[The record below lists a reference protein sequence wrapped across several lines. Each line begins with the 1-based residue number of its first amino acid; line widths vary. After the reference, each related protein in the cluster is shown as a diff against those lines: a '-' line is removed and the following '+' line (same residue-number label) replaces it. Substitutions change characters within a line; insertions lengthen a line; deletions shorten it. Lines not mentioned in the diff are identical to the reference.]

1 MSKTMEEDVEA
12 QQVESSKHLLE
23 KHSGR
28 RGKREDDDFKKGFK
42 GSNRTVREQVLLFWT
57 RLSTRGRFSLGLFTV
72 LMCTLLVLAVRDQHA
87 KASCVY
93 SEYGWVATAD
103 HAYGKILKPRM
114 NWLPRRGNCQ
124 KFVTHHGSGFCL
136 CNLTSIALPS
146 EFGHGPIRCEDA
158 CKNHRIEGKPLPK
171 CSLKHSTKPCQEKF
185 AQKSKTAV
193 QTLYKAFKDARG
205 SQKKIGVTLPGFRN
219 ANVDFVW
226 EGKRLSDE
234 DVQKIVRKIESYKS
248 KQPREPIGLFKGRG
262 IALVGGNRQYQTPFW
277 VAVHAIRRTGCTLP
291 IEIWFPHKEL
301 PSCHRI
307 AELGKLDVTVRSF
320 SELANQNPGD
330 QDFELH
336 SFMYK
341 IFALVFSSFEEVLL
355 LDSDIV
361 AVKDP
366 EFLFDAPEYKDHG
379 TLLWKDFWNSSSA
392 PDCQRILGERTALS
406 FTHESGQM
414 LVHKSRKWDALM
426 LALYMN
432 SFPKFFYPLSVNY
445 MGWGDKEI
453 LAFAILS
460 LGEDYGIV
468 EDGPD
473 HVGVLSYMR
482 PGVIGNTMM
491 QHDPSGLPLFMHA
504 NLGKMSTHLPYKER
518 FYKRRWQ
525 ISLVH
530 GEGLIDVVA
539 EHAGVDLEM
548 WIYDLIVSNRCLF
561 DSNEFQG
568 LPKRQLGMAITDHP
582 NLNNDITAVKVLES
596 EGYLMYQEATLSPD
610 TVLLRDK
617 LADFA
622 AEWE

>member
-1 MSKTMEEDVEA
+1 MYPSTRHGEEA
-12 QQVESSKHLLE
+12 CLWTSQPNRRRRRSLGF
-23 KHSGR
+23 SGCTSR
-28 RGKREDDDFKKGFK
+28 
-42 GSNRTVREQVLLFWT
+42 VVALLF
-57 RLSTRGRFSLGLFTV
+57 LSLFLSSTALTHQVRAEVDSSSSQLETCESREERPAAVQDSGEEGGESEAGGGESDEVPWYQKGMAAISAQASERIESTSQKWNEGLREREE
-72 LMCTLLVLAVRDQHA
+72 AR
-87 KASCVY
+87 KS
-93 SEYGWVATAD
+93 
-103 HAYGKILKPRM
+103 
-114 NWLPRRGNCQ
+114 Q
-124 KFVTHHGSGFCL
+124 KFYHSKR
-136 CNLTSIALPS
+136 
-146 EFGHGPIRCEDA
+146 RCKGNNE
-158 CKNHRIEGKPLPK
+158 R
-171 CSLKHSTKPCQEKF
+171 SKPCQRF
-185 AQKSKTAV
+185 LNRILWRKSSALLN
-193 QTLYKAFKDARG
+193 LYKAFYDARG
-205 SQKKIGVTLPGFRN
+205 SQKKIGVTLPGLRN
-219 ANVDFVW
+219 MNEDFVG

-234 DVQKIVRKIESYKS
+234 DVEKMVGTIESYKS
-248 KQPREPIGLFKGRG
+248 KQPRKPIGLFKGRG
-262 IALVGGNRQYQTPFW
+262 IAIVGGDGMYQTPFW

-473 HVGVLSYMR
+473 HVGIPDPLK